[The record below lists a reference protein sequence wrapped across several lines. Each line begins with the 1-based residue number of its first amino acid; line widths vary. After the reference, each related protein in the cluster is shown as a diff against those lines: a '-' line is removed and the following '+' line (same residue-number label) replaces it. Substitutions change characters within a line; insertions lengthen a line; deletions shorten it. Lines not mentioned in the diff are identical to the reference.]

1 MEVSQLKQYV
11 SRMEVLC
18 GAEQLIAAEGKAAG
32 CRLWRMYNGRYN
44 LFVQADKCMDIAR
57 LDYRGMTVSF
67 LSKNGMVSP
76 RLCNTPGVYDF
87 VNGFVGGFL
96 FTCGLD
102 NIGAPARRG
111 DRDCVQHGSLSA
123 IPAEHVNVET
133 GEDGG
138 RWFVQL
144 SGQMRWTALFGSHL
158 TLTRKI
164 RMFYDSDELIICDQL
179 CNEGFTPQEY
189 VLMYHYNI
197 GYPALTEKAVYRIDS
212 ASHAGFNP
220 KSVAKEAR
228 NYEFEA
234 PKPGN
239 PEEVYCHTLR
249 PGAGK
254 KAEFEGERIRIA
266 LSFDPE
272 QLPYMTQWNSMAS
285 GDYSLGIEPATSS
298 FLPEVKRSVLQ
309 PGESKTFR
317 MLFEMSL
324 KD

>member
-1 MEVSQLKQYV
+1 M
-11 SRMEVLC
+11 
-18 GAEQLIAAEGKAAG
+18 
-32 CRLWRMYNGRYN
+32 
-44 LFVQADKCMDIAR
+44 
-57 LDYRGMTVSF
+57 
-67 LSKNGMVSP
+67 
-76 RLCNTPGVYDF
+76 
-87 VNGFVGGFL
+87 
-96 FTCGLD
+96 
-102 NIGAPARRG
+102 
-111 DRDCVQHGSLSA
+111 
-123 IPAEHVNVET
+123 
-133 GEDGG
+133 
-138 RWFVQL
+138 
-144 SGQMRWTALFGSHL
+144 
-158 TLTRKI
+158 
-164 RMFYDSDELIICDQL
+164 
-179 CNEGFTPQEY
+179 
-189 VLMYHYNI
+189 
-197 GYPALTEKAVYRIDS
+197 
-212 ASHAGFNP
+212 
-220 KSVAKEAR
+220 AKEAR